1 MFTASEVSKKLDI
14 NKTTLFN
21 WTTELKLKPKRV
33 KKFGK
38 LARIYSK
45 EDIKTLEKKKE
56 TSRVKQLNNNQETT
70 KNDQKKGVKMPLK
83 MTENTNGY
91 GKYIEKLET
100 DNKEYKVKIEK
111 LENKVD
117 KLTDEVI
124 ENNKKSSER
133 EQNYQQLLAMVQ
145 SNVKLLGSSDQ
156 KQDNTKNSGKVLL
169 VFFLIVLISIGLIVG
184 LGVYLYNI

>member
-1 MFTASEVSKKLDI
+1 MFTASEVIKKVGI

-56 TSRVKQLNNNQETT
+56 TSRVKQPNNNQETT
-70 KNDQKKGVKMPLK
+70 KNNQKNGVKMPIEI
-83 MTENTNGY
+83 TENTNGY

-169 VFFLIVLISIGLIVG
+169 VFFLIVLVTIGLIVG
-184 LGVYLYNI
+184 SGVYLYNM

>member
-1 MFTASEVSKKLDI
+1 MFTASEVIKKLGI

-56 TSRVKQLNNNQETT
+56 TSRVKQPNNNQETT
-70 KNDQKKGVKMPLK
+70 KNNQKNGAKMPIEI
-83 MTENTNGY
+83 TENTNGY

-184 LGVYLYNI
+184 SGVYLYNM

>member
-56 TSRVKQLNNNQETT
+56 TSRVKQPNNNQETT
-70 KNDQKKGVKMPLK
+70 KNNQKNGVKMPIEI
-83 MTENTNGY
+83 TENTNGY

>member
-184 LGVYLYNI
+184 SGVYLYNM

>member
-1 MFTASEVSKKLDI
+1 MFTASEVIKKVGI

-56 TSRVKQLNNNQETT
+56 TSRVKQPNNNQETT
-70 KNDQKKGVKMPLK
+70 KNNQKNGVKMPIEI
-83 MTENTNGY
+83 TENTNGY

-184 LGVYLYNI
+184 SGVYLYNM

>member
-1 MFTASEVSKKLDI
+1 MFTASEVIKKLGI

-56 TSRVKQLNNNQETT
+56 TSRVKQPNNNQETT
-70 KNDQKKGVKMPLK
+70 KNNQKNGVKMPLE
-83 MTENTNGY
+83 MTENTNSY

-156 KQDNTKNSGKVLL
+156 KQVSTKNTNKILL
-169 VFFLIVLISIGLIVG
+169 VFFLIVLITIGLIIG